1 MSHKNQIRQNEFLPV
16 MVSDFLKP
24 WNGWFDDRSS
34 FWGSTQ
40 TMPAVN
46 ISEDKNAYKLSI
58 AAPGM
63 QKEDFKINLEGN
75 MLTISAET
83 KTEKDEEDQKYSR
96 KEYNYS
102 SFSRSFSLPNEVVT
116 DNIQASYKNG
126 VLELELPKNEKTK
139 ATAFKQIAVK

>member
-1 MSHKNQIRQNEFLPV
+1 MSHKNQIRQNAFLPE
-16 MVSDFLKP
+16 MVTDFLVP
-24 WNGWFDDRSS
+24 WNRWFDDRSN
-34 FWGSTQ
+34 FWGRTQ

-75 MLTISAET
+75 RLTIRTET
-83 KTEKDEEDQKYSR
+83 KAEKGEEDEKYSR

-102 SFSRSFSLPNEVVT
+102 SFSRSFSLPDEVVK
-116 DNIQASYKNG
+116 DNIQAFYKNG
-126 VLELELPKNEKTK
+126 VLELQLPKNEN
-139 ATAFKQIAVK
+139 ARITASKQFALK